1 MREVSARFGEN
12 DELLGTFCLPEA
24 PTTGA
29 RAVLLFNAGMLPR
42 GGPHRVQ
49 VKLARALAA
58 RGLPSLRFDLHALG
72 DSARAS
78 GQLSY
83 AAQVQQDLRA
93 ALDAL
98 QRQTG
103 LDAFAVFGFCS
114 GIVPSFRLAQSEPRV
129 RTLALYDG
137 FDLMDWPSRAR
148 YYLRRLRQYGVGLN
162 GFAHY
167 LRRARLF
174 WGALLLRLRDRGG
187 GAAADA
193 DGDDLPVPR
202 LLRGLGQIAATGVR
216 VTLIHAG
223 SAFGLSHGQRQMRAA
238 LDRQDARQVDAV
250 FLEAV
255 DHLVTSVPAQQAF
268 IAAVCAA
275 LAPTGS
281 ETR

>member
-1 MREVSARFGEN
+1 MREHSATFGPG
-12 DELLGTFCLPEA
+12 DELLGTFCLPDEVA
-24 PTTGA
+24 AGA
-29 RAVLLFNAGMLPR
+29 CGVLLFNAGMLPR

-78 GQLSY
+78 GKLPY
-83 AAQVQQDLRA
+83 TVQVQHDLRA

-98 QRQTG
+98 QRQAGT
-103 LDAFAVFGFCS
+103 DVFAVLGFCS

-137 FDLMDWPSRAR
+137 FDLMDWPSRVR
-148 YYLRRLRQYGVGLN
+148 YYLRRLQQYGVGLN
-162 GFAHY
+162 GFSHY

-187 GAAADA
+187 GDVPDA
-193 DGDDLPVPR
+193 EGDDLPVPR
-202 LLRGLGQIAATGVR
+202 LLRGLGQLAATGVR

-238 LDRQDARQVDAV
+238 LDRQDARQVDVV
-250 FLEAV
+250 FLDTV
-255 DHLVTSVPAQQAF
+255 DHLVTSVPAQRAF
-268 IAAVCAA
+268 IDALCAA
-275 LAPTGS
+275 LAQPGG
-281 ETR
+281 EVR